1 MSDPIA
7 VAKPTTGYIPGVE
20 RRKRKPD
27 VWSRVLRYL
36 ALLVYPVVIINLFIF
51 MSVAGEQQKT
61 SMMGK
66 MDPTAA
72 ERVSSWVQLYAFTP
86 IMVGGLLI
94 GLTGLFLS
102 RKRTRRRYDYKFQNQ
117 LILVSMSA
125 VGLFIY
131 LVIVFIINS

>member
-1 MSDPIA
+1 MNEPVAAAKTNA
-7 VAKPTTGYIPGVE
+7 VYTPGMD

-36 ALLVYPVVIINLFIF
+36 ALLVYPIVIFNLFVF
-51 MSVAGEQQKT
+51 MTVAGEQQKAT
-61 SMMGK
+61 MMGK
-66 MDPTAA
+66 MGLTAT
-72 ERVSSWVQLYAFTP
+72 ERVSSWVQVYAFTP

-117 LILVSMSA
+117 LLLVVMSA
-125 VGLFIY
+125 IGLFIY
-131 LVIVFIINS
+131 LFIVFVIS

>member
-1 MSDPIA
+1 MNEPVA
-7 VAKPTTGYIPGVE
+7 AAKPTAGYTPGMD

-36 ALLVYPVVIINLFIF
+36 ALLVYPIVIFNLFVF
-51 MSVAGEQQKT
+51 MTVAGEQQKA
-61 SMMGK
+61 SMMDK
-66 MDPTAA
+66 MGLTAT
-72 ERVSSWVQLYAFTP
+72 ERVSSWVQVYAFTP

-117 LILVSMSA
+117 LLLVVMSA
-125 VGLFIY
+125 IGLFIY
-131 LVIVFIINS
+131 LFVVFVIN